1 MTPPGD
7 SMTPLGDSM
16 AENPQLLAGRYEF
29 VRFVARGGMSSVYLA
44 RDVRL
49 DRPVAVKV
57 LFAGLA
63 DNPSFVERF
72 RREALA
78 AARLN
83 HPRIVRV
90 YDSGQDS
97 GTYFIVMEYIEGQTL
112 SKVLKQEGALTV
124 PTALRIGEDV
134 AEALA
139 DAHKQNVIHR
149 DVKPGNIMFTPSS
162 GLKVTDFGIAR
173 AVTGSISDLT
183 QTGTVMGT
191 ATYFSPEQAKG
202 DPADYRT
209 DIYSLGVVLFEMLAG
224 KPPFYGDSP
233 IAVAYQHVNEPP
245 PTLHDVTDGAIPP
258 ELSNVVARLL
268 AKRPEDRYQDA
279 ELLRQDLA
287 SIRTGRPSRAA
298 ALPAGAAAAGA
309 ATGLATEY
317 SGKSSKKPPRR
328 RESRQRAATAA
339 SRSSAPPVPAA
350 SHSAAPPA
358 PPGASLPAPPG
369 ASHPGA
375 PAPPAEPPR
384 YPPYTPPY
392 PPSRPSEPPP
402 PRRRITETEIIA
414 ARQRRRTALF
424 WASFALILALLAGI
438 ITFIS
443 LSTDDNS
450 NDTAEAPRIDLP
462 SMVRNEEPVAVNR
475 LDELGFTWRLEYEEN
490 AQVPS
495 GQVIRQNPRA
505 GARLPEDSEVTLT
518 ISLGAEAL
526 SVPDVVEWDVEDARR
541 LLESD
546 EYGFD
551 VILQQID
558 SSSPVGQVI
567 SQSPEPG
574 EQRQSGTEIIL
585 NVSSGQQAVPVP
597 DVVGQPRAVA
607 QASIIQAGLR
617 YEERRVPHETVPADQ
632 VIQTDPVAGTEIRTD
647 ADTAV
652 VVFISTGSDPTRT
665 VPYIIDLTEAEARD
679 ELEESGFI
687 VAVIYQQVLL
697 PENVGRVIA
706 QDPAPATSLSLDLFP
721 TVTITVGSDQEDL
734 DPTVSLRP
742 ALDS

>member
-1 MTPPGD
+1 
-7 SMTPLGDSM
+7 M
-16 AENPQLLAGRYEF
+16 AEDPQLLAGRYEF

-112 SKVLKQEGALTV
+112 SKVLKQEGALTM

-287 SIRTGRPSRAA
+287 SIRTGRPSRAG
-298 ALPAGAAAAGA
+298 ALPAGTAAAGA

-328 RESRQRAATAA
+328 RESRQRAAPPAP
-339 SRSSAPPVPAA
+339 RSSAPPVPAA
-350 SHSAAPPA
+350 SHPAAPPA
-358 PPGASLPAPPG
+358 PGASP
-369 ASHPGA
+369 

-384 YPPYTPPY
+384 YPPPPY
-392 PPSRPSEPPP
+392 PPSRPPP
-402 PRRRITETEIIA
+402 PRRRITDTEIIA
-414 ARQRRRTALF
+414 ARHRRRTALF

-450 NDTAEAPRIDLP
+450 DDSAEAPRIDLP

-475 LDELGFTWRLEYEEN
+475 LDELGFKWKLEYEEN
-490 AQVPS
+490 AQVPR

-505 GARLPEDSEVTLT
+505 GARLPEDTEITLT

-526 SVPDVVEWDVEDARR
+526 SVPNVVAWDVDDARR
-541 LLESD
+541 LLESGD
-546 EYGFD
+546 YRFD
-551 VILQQID
+551 VLVQQVD
-558 SSSPVGQVI
+558 SNLPVGQVV
-567 SQSPEPG
+567 SQSLEPG
-574 EQRQSGTEIIL
+574 EQRQPGTQIIL
-585 NVSSGQQAVPVP
+585 NISNGQQTLLVPN
-597 DVVGQPRAVA
+597 VVGQPRAVA
-607 QASIIQAGLR
+607 QASITQAGLR
-617 YEERRVPHETVPADQ
+617 YEERRVPSETVPVDQ
-632 VIQTDPVAGTEIRTD
+632 VIQTDPVAGTELRTD
-647 ADTAV
+647 ADTVV
-652 VVFISTGSDPTRT
+652 VVFISIGSDPTRT

-721 TVTITVGSDQEDL
+721 TVTITVGSDQENL
-734 DPTVSLRP
+734 EPTVSLRP

>member
-1 MTPPGD
+1 
-7 SMTPLGDSM
+7 M

-44 RDVRL
+44 RDIRL

-112 SKVLKQEGALTV
+112 SKVLKQEGALTM

-209 DIYSLGVVLFEMLAG
+209 DIYSLGVVLFEMLSG

-233 IAVAYQHVNEPP
+233 IAVAYQHVNELP
-245 PTLHDVTDGAIPP
+245 PTLHDATDGALPP

-279 ELLRQDLA
+279 ETLRQDLA
-287 SIRTGRPSRAA
+287 SIRTGQPIRTG
-298 ALPAGAAAAGA
+298 AGAAGA
-309 ATGLATEY
+309 ATGLAAEY
-317 SGKSSKKPPRR
+317 SGQEAGGRRELRPRR
-328 RESRQRAATAA
+328 ERAIQKLSRGTEGHGGRGADGNRAD
-339 SRSSAPPVPAA
+339 SGRRRDDGRKAPGRRDERQIA
-350 SHSAAPPA
+350 AAPPGG
-358 PPGASLPAPPG
+358 PPS
-369 ASHPGA
+369 
-375 PAPPAEPPR
+375 R
-384 YPPYTPPY
+384 M
-392 PPSRPSEPPP
+392 PSRPSHSQP

-414 ARQRRRTALF
+414 ARHRRRTALF

-443 LSTDDNS
+443 VSTGDDS
-450 NDTAEAPRIDLP
+450 DVTSEVPRIELL
-462 SMVRNEEPVAVNR
+462 SMVRNDEPVAVNR
-475 LDELGFTWRLEYEEN
+475 LDELGFTWELEYEEN
-490 AQVPS
+490 EQVPR

-505 GARLPEDSEVTLT
+505 GAKLPEGTLVTLT
-518 ISLGAEAL
+518 VSLGAEAL
-526 SVPDVVEWDVEDARR
+526 AVPDVVEWDVDDARR
-541 LLESD
+541 LLESG
-546 EYGFD
+546 EYRFD
-551 VILQQID
+551 VLVQQVD
-558 SSSPVGQVI
+558 SSLPVGQVI
-567 SQSPEPG
+567 SQSLEPG
-574 EQRQSGTEIIL
+574 EQRQPGTQIIL
-585 NVSSGQQAVPVP
+585 NISSGLQTLLVP

-607 QASIIQAGLR
+607 QASIVQAGLR
-617 YEERRVPHETVPADQ
+617 FEERRVPNETVPADQ
-632 VIQTDPVAGTEIRTD
+632 VIETNPVAGTELREGEN
-647 ADTAV
+647 AVV
-652 VVFISTGSDPTRT
+652 VVFISIGSDPTRT
-665 VPYIIDLTEAEARD
+665 VPYVIDLTEAEARD
-679 ELEESGFI
+679 ELVERGFT

-697 PENVGRVIA
+697 SENVGRVIA

-721 TVTITVGSDQEDL
+721 TVTITVGSDQENL
-734 DPTVSLRP
+734 EPTISLRP

>member
-1 MTPPGD
+1 
-7 SMTPLGDSM
+7 M
-16 AENPQLLAGRYEF
+16 AEDPQLLAGRYEF

-112 SKVLKQEGALTV
+112 SKVLKQEGALTM

-233 IAVAYQHVNEPP
+233 IAVAYQHVNELP

-287 SIRTGRPSRAA
+287 SIRTGRPSRAG
-298 ALPAGAAAAGA
+298 ALPAGTAAAGA

-317 SGKSSKKPPRR
+317 SGKTSKKPPRR
-328 RESRQRAATAA
+328 RESRQRAAQDAPPA
-339 SRSSAPPVPAA
+339 PRSSAPPVPAA
-350 SHSAAPPA
+350 SHPAAPPA
-358 PPGASLPAPPG
+358 PGASP
-369 ASHPGA
+369 
-375 PAPPAEPPR
+375 PAPPAAPPR
-384 YPPYTPPY
+384 YPPPPH
-392 PPSRPSEPPP
+392 PPSRPPP
-402 PRRRITETEIIA
+402 PRRRITDTEIIA
-414 ARQRRRTALF
+414 ARHRRRTALF

-450 NDTAEAPRIDLP
+450 DDSAEAPRIDLP

-475 LDELGFTWRLEYEEN
+475 LDELGFKWKLEYEEN
-490 AQVPS
+490 AQVPR

-505 GARLPEDSEVTLT
+505 GARLPEDTEITLT

-526 SVPDVVEWDVEDARR
+526 SVPNVVAWDVDDARR
-541 LLESD
+541 LLESGD
-546 EYGFD
+546 YRFD
-551 VILQQID
+551 VLVQQVD
-558 SSSPVGQVI
+558 SNLPVGQVV
-567 SQSPEPG
+567 SQSLEPG
-574 EQRQSGTEIIL
+574 EQRQPGTQIIL
-585 NVSSGQQAVPVP
+585 NISNGQQTLLVP

-607 QASIIQAGLR
+607 QASITQAGLR
-617 YEERRVPHETVPADQ
+617 YEERRVPSETVPVDQ
-632 VIQTDPVAGTEIRTD
+632 VIQTDPVAGTELRTD
-647 ADTAV
+647 ADTVV
-652 VVFISTGSDPTRT
+652 VVFISIGSDPTRT

-721 TVTITVGSDQEDL
+721 TVTITVGSDQENL
-734 DPTVSLRP
+734 EPTVSLRP
-742 ALDS
+742 ALES

>member
-1 MTPPGD
+1 
-7 SMTPLGDSM
+7 M
-16 AENPQLLAGRYEF
+16 AEDPQLLAGRYEF

-112 SKVLKQEGALTV
+112 SKVLKQEGALTM

-287 SIRTGRPSRAA
+287 SIRTGRPSRAG
-298 ALPAGAAAAGA
+298 ALPAGTAAAGA

-317 SGKSSKKPPRR
+317 SGKSSKKPPKR

-339 SRSSAPPVPAA
+339 PRSSAPPVPAA
-350 SHSAAPPA
+350 SHPAAPPS
-358 PPGASLPAPPG
+358 PPD
-369 ASHPGA
+369 
-375 PAPPAEPPR
+375 EPPR
-384 YPPYTPPY
+384 YPPPPY
-392 PPSRPSEPPP
+392 PPSRPPP
-402 PRRRITETEIIA
+402 PRRRITDTEIIA
-414 ARQRRRTALF
+414 ARHRRRTALF

-450 NDTAEAPRIDLP
+450 DDSAEAPRIDLP

-475 LDELGFTWRLEYEEN
+475 LDDLGFEVELEYEEN
-490 AQVPS
+490 AQVPR

-505 GARLPEDSEVTLT
+505 GARLPEGTEITLT

-526 SVPDVVEWDVEDARR
+526 SVPNVVAWDVDDARR
-541 LLESD
+541 LLEGE
-546 EYGFD
+546 EYRFIVDD
-551 VILQQID
+551 VLLVD
-558 SSSPVGQVI
+558 SSLPVGQVI

-574 EQRQSGTEIIL
+574 EQRQPGTEIIL
-585 NVSSGQQAVPVP
+585 SISNGQQAVPVP
-597 DVVGQPRAVA
+597 DVVGQSRAVA
-607 QASIIQAGLR
+607 QATISQAGLR
-617 YEERRVPHETVPADQ
+617 YEERRVPHETVPADR
-632 VIQTDPVAGTEIRTD
+632 VIQTDPVAGTELRTD
-647 ADTAV
+647 ADTVV
-652 VVFISTGSDPTRT
+652 VVFISIGSDPTRT

-706 QDPAPATSLSLDLFP
+706 QDPPPATSLSLDLFP

-742 ALDS
+742 ALES

>member
-1 MTPPGD
+1 
-7 SMTPLGDSM
+7 MTPLGDSM
-16 AENPQLLAGRYEF
+16 AEDPQLLAGRYEF

-112 SKVLKQEGALTV
+112 SKVLKQEGALTM

-233 IAVAYQHVNEPP
+233 IAVAYQHVNELP

-287 SIRTGRPSRAA
+287 SIRTGRPSRAG
-298 ALPAGAAAAGA
+298 ALPAGTAAAGA

-328 RESRQRAATAA
+328 RESRQRAAQDAPPA
-339 SRSSAPPVPAA
+339 PRSSAPPVPAA
-350 SHSAAPPA
+350 SHPAAPPA
-358 PPGASLPAPPG
+358 PGASP
-369 ASHPGA
+369 

-384 YPPYTPPY
+384 YPPPPY
-392 PPSRPSEPPP
+392 PPSRPPP
-402 PRRRITETEIIA
+402 PRRRITDTEIIA
-414 ARQRRRTALF
+414 ARHRRRTALF

-450 NDTAEAPRIDLP
+450 DDSAEAPRIDLP

-475 LDELGFTWRLEYEEN
+475 LDELGFKWKLEYEEN
-490 AQVPS
+490 AQVPR

-505 GARLPEDSEVTLT
+505 GARLPEDTEITLT

-526 SVPDVVEWDVEDARR
+526 SVPNVVAWDVDDARR
-541 LLESD
+541 LLESGD
-546 EYGFD
+546 YRFD
-551 VILQQID
+551 VLVQQVD
-558 SSSPVGQVI
+558 SNLPVGQVV
-567 SQSPEPG
+567 SQSLEPG
-574 EQRQSGTEIIL
+574 EQRQPGTQIIL
-585 NVSSGQQAVPVP
+585 NISNGQQTLLVP

-607 QASIIQAGLR
+607 QASITQAGLR
-617 YEERRVPHETVPADQ
+617 YEERRVPSETVPVDR
-632 VIQTDPVAGTEIRTD
+632 VIQTDPAAGTEIRTD
-647 ADTAV
+647 ADTVV
-652 VVFISTGSDPTRT
+652 VVFISIGSDPTRT

-706 QDPAPATSLSLDLFP
+706 QEPAPATSLSLDLFP
-721 TVTITVGSDQEDL
+721 TVTITVGSDQENL
-734 DPTVSLRP
+734 EPTVSLRP

>member
-1 MTPPGD
+1 
-7 SMTPLGDSM
+7 M

-44 RDVRL
+44 RDIRL

-112 SKVLKQEGALTV
+112 SKVLKQEGALTM

-209 DIYSLGVVLFEMLAG
+209 DIYSLGVVLFEMLSG

-233 IAVAYQHVNEPP
+233 IAVAYQHVNELP
-245 PTLHDVTDGAIPP
+245 PTLHDATDGALPP

-279 ELLRQDLA
+279 ETLRQDLA
-287 SIRTGRPSRAA
+287 SIRTGQPIRTG
-298 ALPAGAAAAGA
+298 AGAAGA
-309 ATGLATEY
+309 ATGLAAEY
-317 SGKSSKKPPRR
+317 SGQEAGGRRELRPRR
-328 RESRQRAATAA
+328 ERAMQKLSRGTEGHGGRGADGNRAD
-339 SRSSAPPVPAA
+339 SGRRRDDGRKAPGRRDERQIA
-350 SHSAAPPA
+350 AAPPGG
-358 PPGASLPAPPG
+358 PPS
-369 ASHPGA
+369 
-375 PAPPAEPPR
+375 R
-384 YPPYTPPY
+384 M
-392 PPSRPSEPPP
+392 PSRPSHSQP

-414 ARQRRRTALF
+414 ARHRRRTALF

-443 LSTDDNS
+443 VSTGDDS
-450 NDTAEAPRIDLP
+450 DVTSEVPRIELL
-462 SMVRNEEPVAVNR
+462 SMVRNDEPVAVNR
-475 LDELGFTWRLEYEEN
+475 LDELGFTWELEYEEN
-490 AQVPS
+490 EQVPR

-505 GARLPEDSEVTLT
+505 GAKLPEGTLVTLT
-518 ISLGAEAL
+518 VSLGAEAL
-526 SVPDVVEWDVEDARR
+526 AVPDVVEWDVDDARR
-541 LLESD
+541 LLESG
-546 EYGFD
+546 EYRFD
-551 VILQQID
+551 VLVQQVD
-558 SSSPVGQVI
+558 SSLPVGQVI
-567 SQSPEPG
+567 SQSLEPG
-574 EQRQSGTEIIL
+574 EQRQPGTQIIL
-585 NVSSGQQAVPVP
+585 NISSGLQTLLVP

-607 QASIIQAGLR
+607 QASIVQAGLR
-617 YEERRVPHETVPADQ
+617 FEERRVPNETVPADQ
-632 VIQTDPVAGTEIRTD
+632 VIETNPVAGTELREGEN
-647 ADTAV
+647 AVV
-652 VVFISTGSDPTRT
+652 VVFISIGSDPTRT
-665 VPYIIDLTEAEARD
+665 VPYVIDLTEAEARD
-679 ELEESGFI
+679 ELVERGFT

-697 PENVGRVIA
+697 SENVGRVIA

-721 TVTITVGSDQEDL
+721 TVTITVGSDQENL
-734 DPTVSLRP
+734 EPTISLRP

>member
-1 MTPPGD
+1 
-7 SMTPLGDSM
+7 M

-44 RDVRL
+44 RDIRL

-112 SKVLKQEGALTV
+112 SKVLKQEGALAI

-209 DIYSLGVVLFEMLAG
+209 DIYSLGVVLFEMLSG

-233 IAVAYQHVNEPP
+233 ITVAYQHVHEPP
-245 PTLHDVTDGAIPP
+245 PTLLDATDGAVPP
-258 ELSNVVARLL
+258 QLSNAVTRLL

-279 ELLRQDLA
+279 EILRQDLA
-287 SIRTGRPSRAA
+287 NIRTGQPIRSRAT
-298 ALPAGAAAAGA
+298 AGASGATGTA
-309 ATGLATEY
+309 ATD
-317 SGKSSKKPPRR
+317 SSQEAEGRKEPGPRR
-328 RESRQRAATAA
+328 DRAMHKLPRGNEEHGERGRDENKADTERRRDIARKGERQIA
-339 SRSSAPPVPAA
+339 
-350 SHSAAPPA
+350 AAPP
-358 PPGASLPAPPG
+358 GG
-369 ASHPGA
+369 G
-375 PAPPAEPPR
+375 
-384 YPPYTPPY
+384 
-392 PPSRPSEPPP
+392 PPSRMPRSPSRPAEP

-414 ARQRRRTALF
+414 ARHRRRTALF
-424 WASFALILALLAGI
+424 WVSFALILALLAGI
-438 ITFIS
+438 ITFIAI
-443 LSTDDNS
+443 STDDNS
-450 NDTAEAPRIDLP
+450 DVAPEVPRIELP
-462 SMVRNEEPVAVNR
+462 SMVREDERTAVNS
-475 LDELGFTWRLEYEEN
+475 LDELGFTSAIEYEKN
-490 AQVPS
+490 AQVPL
-495 GQVIRQNPRA
+495 GEVIRQNPRA
-505 GARLPEDSEVTLT
+505 GAKLPEGTLVTLT
-518 ISLGAEAL
+518 ISSGADAL
-526 SVPDVVEWDVEDARR
+526 DVPDVVEWDVDDARR
-541 LLESD
+541 VLEGGD
-546 EYGFD
+546 YRFD
-551 VILQQID
+551 VLVQQVD
-558 SSSPVGQVI
+558 SSLPVGQVI

-574 EQRQSGTEIIL
+574 EQRQPGTQIIL
-585 NVSSGQQAVPVP
+585 NISNGQQIVLVP

-607 QASIIQAGLR
+607 QASIEQAGLR

-632 VIQTDPVAGTEIRTD
+632 VIETNPASGTELRAGESTV
-647 ADTAV
+647 V
-652 VVFISTGSDPTRT
+652 VVFISVGSDPSRT
-665 VPYIIDLTEAEARD
+665 VPYVIDLTEAEARD
-679 ELEESGFI
+679 ELAERGFT

-697 PENVGRVIA
+697 PENVDRVIA

-721 TVTITVGSDQEDL
+721 TVTITVGSDQENL
-734 DPTVSLRP
+734 EPTVSLRP
-742 ALDS
+742 ALES

>member
-1 MTPPGD
+1 
-7 SMTPLGDSM
+7 MTPLGDSM
-16 AENPQLLAGRYEF
+16 AEDPQLLAGRYEF

-112 SKVLKQEGALTV
+112 SKVLKQEGALTM

-287 SIRTGRPSRAA
+287 SIRTGRPSRAG
-298 ALPAGAAAAGA
+298 ALPAGTAAAGA

-317 SGKSSKKPPRR
+317 SGKTSKKPPRR
-328 RESRQRAATAA
+328 RESRQRAAQDAPPA
-339 SRSSAPPVPAA
+339 PPAPRSSAPPVPAA
-350 SHSAAPPA
+350 SHPAAPPA
-358 PPGASLPAPPG
+358 PGASP
-369 ASHPGA
+369 

-384 YPPYTPPY
+384 YPPPPH
-392 PPSRPSEPPP
+392 PPSRPPP
-402 PRRRITETEIIA
+402 PRRRITDTEIIA
-414 ARQRRRTALF
+414 ARHRRRTALF

-450 NDTAEAPRIDLP
+450 DDSAEAPRIDLP

-475 LDELGFTWRLEYEEN
+475 LDELGFTWKLEYEEN
-490 AQVPS
+490 AQVPR

-505 GARLPEDSEVTLT
+505 GARLPEDTEITLT

-526 SVPDVVEWDVEDARR
+526 SVPNVVAWDVDDARR
-541 LLESD
+541 LLESGD
-546 EYGFD
+546 YRFD
-551 VILQQID
+551 VLVQQVD
-558 SSSPVGQVI
+558 SNLPVGQVV
-567 SQSPEPG
+567 SQSLEPG
-574 EQRQSGTEIIL
+574 EQRQPGTQIIL
-585 NVSSGQQAVPVP
+585 NISNGQQTLLVP

-607 QASIIQAGLR
+607 QASITQAGLR
-617 YEERRVPHETVPADQ
+617 YEERRVPSETVPVDQ
-632 VIQTDPVAGTEIRTD
+632 VIQTDPVAGTELRTD
-647 ADTAV
+647 ADTVV
-652 VVFISTGSDPTRT
+652 VVFISIGSDPTRT

-721 TVTITVGSDQEDL
+721 TVTITVGSDQENL
-734 DPTVSLRP
+734 EPTVSLRP

>member
-1 MTPPGD
+1 
-7 SMTPLGDSM
+7 M

-112 SKVLKQEGALTV
+112 SKVLKQEGALTM

-209 DIYSLGVVLFEMLAG
+209 DIYSLGVVLFEMLSG

-245 PTLHDVTDGAIPP
+245 PTLHDVTDGAIPL

-279 ELLRQDLA
+279 ELLRQDLT
-287 SIRTGRPSRAA
+287 SIRTGRPSRAG
-298 ALPAGAAAAGA
+298 ALPAGVAAGAAAEAAAAGA

-317 SGKSSKKPPRR
+317 SGKSSKKLPKR

-339 SRSSAPPVPAA
+339 SRPSAPPAPAAPSAHPVPAA
-350 SHSAAPPA
+350 SH
-358 PPGASLPAPPG
+358 
-369 ASHPGA
+369 PGA
-375 PAPPAEPPR
+375 PGAPPSPAEPPR
-384 YPPYTPPY
+384 YPPPYPPQQY

-450 NDTAEAPRIDLP
+450 NDTTEAPRIDLP

-505 GARLPEDSEVTLT
+505 GARLPEDTEITLT

-574 EQRQSGTEIIL
+574 EQRQSGTEVIL

-607 QASIIQAGLR
+607 QATIAQAGLR
-617 YEERRVPHETVPADQ
+617 YEERRVPSETVPADR

-652 VVFISTGSDPTRT
+652 VVFISIGSDPTRT
-665 VPYIIDLTEAEARD
+665 VPYVIDLTEAEARD

-687 VAVIYQQVLL
+687 VAVIFQQVLL

-706 QDPAPATSLSLDLFP
+706 QEPAPATSLSLDLFP

-734 DPTVSLRP
+734 EPTVSLRP

>member
-1 MTPPGD
+1 
-7 SMTPLGDSM
+7 M
-16 AENPQLLAGRYEF
+16 AEDPQLLAGRYEF

-112 SKVLKQEGALTV
+112 SKVLKQEGALTM

-233 IAVAYQHVNEPP
+233 IAVAYQHVNELP

-287 SIRTGRPSRAA
+287 SIRTGRPSRAG

-317 SGKSSKKPPRR
+317 SGKSSKKPQRR
-328 RESRQRAATAA
+328 RESRQRAAQDAPPVPPA
-339 SRSSAPPVPAA
+339 PRSSVPAA
-350 SHSAAPPA
+350 SHPAAPPA
-358 PPGASLPAPPG
+358 PGASP
-369 ASHPGA
+369 

-384 YPPYTPPY
+384 YPPPPH
-392 PPSRPSEPPP
+392 PPSRPPP
-402 PRRRITETEIIA
+402 PRRRITDTEIIA
-414 ARQRRRTALF
+414 ARHRRRTALF

-450 NDTAEAPRIDLP
+450 DDSAEAPRIDLP

-475 LDELGFTWRLEYEEN
+475 LDELGFKWKLEYEEN
-490 AQVPS
+490 AQVPR

-505 GARLPEDSEVTLT
+505 GARLPEDTEITLT

-526 SVPDVVEWDVEDARR
+526 SVPNVVAWDVDDARR
-541 LLESD
+541 LLESGD
-546 EYGFD
+546 YRFD
-551 VILQQID
+551 VLVQQVD
-558 SSSPVGQVI
+558 SNLPVGQVV
-567 SQSPEPG
+567 SQSLEPG
-574 EQRQSGTEIIL
+574 EQRQPGTQIIL
-585 NVSSGQQAVPVP
+585 NISNGQQTLLVP

-607 QASIIQAGLR
+607 QASITQAGLR
-617 YEERRVPHETVPADQ
+617 YEERRVPSETVPVDQ

-647 ADTAV
+647 ADTVV
-652 VVFISTGSDPTRT
+652 VVFISIGSDPTRT

-721 TVTITVGSDQEDL
+721 TVTITVGSDQENL
-734 DPTVSLRP
+734 EPTVSLRP
-742 ALDS
+742 ALES

>member
-1 MTPPGD
+1 
-7 SMTPLGDSM
+7 M

-44 RDVRL
+44 RDIRL

-112 SKVLKQEGALTV
+112 SKVLKQEGALTM

-209 DIYSLGVVLFEMLAG
+209 DIYSLGVVLFEMLSG

-233 IAVAYQHVNEPP
+233 IAVAYQHVNELP
-245 PTLHDVTDGAIPP
+245 PTLHDATDGALPP
-258 ELSNVVARLL
+258 ELSDVVARLL

-279 ELLRQDLA
+279 ETLRQDLA
-287 SIRTGRPSRAA
+287 SIRTGQPIRTG
-298 ALPAGAAAAGA
+298 AGAAGA
-309 ATGLATEY
+309 ATGLAAEY
-317 SGKSSKKPPRR
+317 SGQEAGGQRELRPRR
-328 RESRQRAATAA
+328 ERAMQKLSRGTEGHGGRGADGSRADSGRRRDDGRRSP
-339 SRSSAPPVPAA
+339 SRRDERQIA
-350 SHSAAPPA
+350 AAPPGS
-358 PPGASLPAPPG
+358 P
-369 ASHPGA
+369 
-375 PAPPAEPPR
+375 PPR
-384 YPPYTPPY
+384 M
-392 PPSRPSEPPP
+392 PSRPSHSSQP

-414 ARQRRRTALF
+414 ARHRRRTALF

-443 LSTDDNS
+443 VSTGDDS
-450 NDTAEAPRIDLP
+450 DVTSEVPRIELL
-462 SMVRNEEPVAVNR
+462 SMVRNDEAVAVNR
-475 LDELGFTWRLEYEEN
+475 LDESGFTWELEYEEN
-490 AQVPS
+490 EQVPR

-505 GARLPEDSEVTLT
+505 GAKLPEGTLVTLT
-518 ISLGAEAL
+518 VSLGAEAL
-526 SVPDVVEWDVEDARR
+526 AVPDVVEWDVDDARR
-541 LLESD
+541 LLESG
-546 EYGFD
+546 EYRFD
-551 VILQQID
+551 VLVQQVD
-558 SSSPVGQVI
+558 SSLPVGQVI
-567 SQSPEPG
+567 SQSLEPG
-574 EQRQSGTEIIL
+574 EQRQPGTQIIL
-585 NVSSGQQAVPVP
+585 NISSGLQTLLVP

-607 QASIIQAGLR
+607 QASIVQAGLR
-617 YEERRVPHETVPADQ
+617 FEERRVPNENVPADR
-632 VIQTDPVAGTEIRTD
+632 VIETNPVAGTELREGENTV
-647 ADTAV
+647 V
-652 VVFISTGSDPTRT
+652 VVFISIGSDPTRT
-665 VPYIIDLTEAEARD
+665 VPYVIDLTEVEARD
-679 ELEESGFI
+679 ELVERGFT

-721 TVTITVGSDQEDL
+721 TVTITVGSDQENL
-734 DPTVSLRP
+734 EPTVSLRP

>member
-1 MTPPGD
+1 
-7 SMTPLGDSM
+7 M
-16 AENPQLLAGRYEF
+16 AEDPQLLAGRYEF

-112 SKVLKQEGALTV
+112 SKVLKQEGALTM

-233 IAVAYQHVNEPP
+233 IAVAYQHVNELP
-245 PTLHDVTDGAIPP
+245 PTLHDATDGAIPL

-287 SIRTGRPSRAA
+287 SIRTGRPSRAG
-298 ALPAGAAAAGA
+298 ALPAGTAAAGA

-317 SGKSSKKPPRR
+317 SGKSSKKPQKR
-328 RESRQRAATAA
+328 RESRQRAAQDAPPA
-339 SRSSAPPVPAA
+339 PRSSAPPVPAA
-350 SHSAAPPA
+350 PPA
-358 PPGASLPAPPG
+358 PGASP
-369 ASHPGA
+369 

-384 YPPYTPPY
+384 YPPPPH
-392 PPSRPSEPPP
+392 PPSRPPP
-402 PRRRITETEIIA
+402 PRRRITDTEIIA
-414 ARQRRRTALF
+414 ARHRRRTALF

-450 NDTAEAPRIDLP
+450 DDSAEAPRIDLP

-475 LDELGFTWRLEYEEN
+475 LDELGFKWKLEYEEN
-490 AQVPS
+490 AQVPR

-505 GARLPEDSEVTLT
+505 GARLPEDTEITLT

-526 SVPDVVEWDVEDARR
+526 SVPNVVAWDVDDARR
-541 LLESD
+541 LLESGD
-546 EYGFD
+546 YRFD
-551 VILQQID
+551 VLVQQVD
-558 SSSPVGQVI
+558 SNLPVGQVV
-567 SQSPEPG
+567 SQSLEPG
-574 EQRQSGTEIIL
+574 EQRQPGTQIIL
-585 NVSSGQQAVPVP
+585 NISNGQQTLLVP

-607 QASIIQAGLR
+607 QASITQAGLR
-617 YEERRVPHETVPADQ
+617 YEERRVPSETVPVDQ

-647 ADTAV
+647 ADTVV
-652 VVFISTGSDPTRT
+652 VVFISIGSDPTRT

-721 TVTITVGSDQEDL
+721 TVTITVGSDQENL
-734 DPTVSLRP
+734 EPTVSLRP
-742 ALDS
+742 ALES

>member
-1 MTPPGD
+1 
-7 SMTPLGDSM
+7 M
-16 AENPQLLAGRYEF
+16 AEDPQLLAGRYEF

-112 SKVLKQEGALTV
+112 SKVLKQEGALTM

-287 SIRTGRPSRAA
+287 SIRTGRPSRAGA
-298 ALPAGAAAAGA
+298 QPAGAAAAGA

-317 SGKSSKKPPRR
+317 SGKTSKKPQKR

-339 SRSSAPPVPAA
+339 PRSSAPPVPAA
-350 SHSAAPPA
+350 SHPA
-358 PPGASLPAPPG
+358 S
-369 ASHPGA
+369 
-375 PAPPAEPPR
+375 PPAEPPL
-384 YPPYTPPY
+384 YPPPPY
-392 PPSRPSEPPP
+392 PPSRPPP
-402 PRRRITETEIIA
+402 PRRRITDTEIIA
-414 ARQRRRTALF
+414 ARHRRRTALF

-450 NDTAEAPRIDLP
+450 DDSAEAPRIDLP

-475 LDELGFTWRLEYEEN
+475 LDELGFEVELEYEEN
-490 AQVPS
+490 AQVPR

-505 GARLPEDSEVTLT
+505 GARLPEGTEITLT

-526 SVPDVVEWDVEDARR
+526 SVPNVVAWDVDDARR
-541 LLESD
+541 LLESGD
-546 EYGFD
+546 YRFD
-551 VILQQID
+551 VLVQQVD
-558 SSSPVGQVI
+558 SSLPVGQVI

-574 EQRQSGTEIIL
+574 EQRQPGTEIIL
-585 NVSSGQQAVPVP
+585 SISNGQQAVPVP

-607 QASIIQAGLR
+607 QATISQAGLR
-617 YEERRVPHETVPADQ
+617 YEERRVPHETVPADR

-647 ADTAV
+647 ADTVV
-652 VVFISTGSDPTRT
+652 VVFISIGSDPTRT
-665 VPYIIDLTEAEARD
+665 VPYVIDLTEAEARD

-687 VAVIYQQVLL
+687 VTVIYQQVLL

-721 TVTITVGSDQEDL
+721 TVAITVGSDQENL
-734 DPTVSLRP
+734 EPTVSLRP
-742 ALDS
+742 ALES

>member
-1 MTPPGD
+1 
-7 SMTPLGDSM
+7 M
-16 AENPQLLAGRYEF
+16 AEDPQLLAGRYEF

-112 SKVLKQEGALTV
+112 SKVLKQEGALTM

-233 IAVAYQHVNEPP
+233 IAVAYQHVNELP

-287 SIRTGRPSRAA
+287 SIRTGRPSRAG

-317 SGKSSKKPPRR
+317 SGKSSKKPQKR

-339 SRSSAPPVPAA
+339 PRSSVPPVPAA
-350 SHSAAPPA
+350 SHPAAPPA
-358 PPGASLPAPPG
+358 PGASP
-369 ASHPGA
+369 

-384 YPPYTPPY
+384 YPPPPH
-392 PPSRPSEPPP
+392 PPSRPPP
-402 PRRRITETEIIA
+402 PRRRITDTEIIA
-414 ARQRRRTALF
+414 ARHRRRTALF

-450 NDTAEAPRIDLP
+450 DDSAEAPRIDLP

-475 LDELGFTWRLEYEEN
+475 LDELGFTWKLEYEEN
-490 AQVPS
+490 AQVPR

-505 GARLPEDSEVTLT
+505 GARLPEDTEITLT

-526 SVPDVVEWDVEDARR
+526 SVPNVVAWDVDDARR
-541 LLESD
+541 LLESGD
-546 EYGFD
+546 YRFD
-551 VILQQID
+551 VLVQQVD
-558 SSSPVGQVI
+558 SNLPVGQVV
-567 SQSPEPG
+567 SQSLEPG
-574 EQRQSGTEIIL
+574 EQRQPGTQIIL
-585 NVSSGQQAVPVP
+585 NISNGQQTLLVP

-607 QASIIQAGLR
+607 QASITQAGLR
-617 YEERRVPHETVPADQ
+617 YEERRVPSETVPVDQ
-632 VIQTDPVAGTEIRTD
+632 VIQTDPVAGTELRTD
-647 ADTAV
+647 ADTVV
-652 VVFISTGSDPTRT
+652 VVFISIGSDPTRT

-721 TVTITVGSDQEDL
+721 TVTITVGSDQENL
-734 DPTVSLRP
+734 EPTVSLRP

>member
-1 MTPPGD
+1 
-7 SMTPLGDSM
+7 M

-44 RDVRL
+44 RDIRL

-112 SKVLKQEGALTV
+112 SKVLKQEGALTM

-209 DIYSLGVVLFEMLAG
+209 DIYSLGVVLFEMLSG

-233 IAVAYQHVNEPP
+233 IAVAYQHVNELP
-245 PTLHDVTDGAIPP
+245 PTLHDATDGALPP
-258 ELSNVVARLL
+258 ELSNVVAKLL

-279 ELLRQDLA
+279 ETLRQDLA
-287 SIRTGRPSRAA
+287 SIRTGQPIRTG
-298 ALPAGAAAAGA
+298 AGAAGA
-309 ATGLATEY
+309 ATGLAAEY
-317 SGKSSKKPPRR
+317 SGQEAGGRRELRPRR
-328 RESRQRAATAA
+328 ERAMQKLSRGTEGHGGRGADGNRAD
-339 SRSSAPPVPAA
+339 SGRRRDDGRRAPGRRDERQIA
-350 SHSAAPPA
+350 AAPPGG
-358 PPGASLPAPPG
+358 PPS
-369 ASHPGA
+369 
-375 PAPPAEPPR
+375 R
-384 YPPYTPPY
+384 M
-392 PPSRPSEPPP
+392 PSRPSHSQP

-414 ARQRRRTALF
+414 ARHRRRTALF

-443 LSTDDNS
+443 VSTGDDS
-450 NDTAEAPRIDLP
+450 DVTSEVPRIELL
-462 SMVRNEEPVAVNR
+462 SMVRNDEPVAVNR
-475 LDELGFTWRLEYEEN
+475 LDELGFTWELEYEEN
-490 AQVPS
+490 EQVPR

-505 GARLPEDSEVTLT
+505 GAKLPEGTLVTLT
-518 ISLGAEAL
+518 VSLGAEAL
-526 SVPDVVEWDVEDARR
+526 AVPDVVEWDVDDARR
-541 LLESD
+541 LLESG
-546 EYGFD
+546 EYRFD
-551 VILQQID
+551 VLVQQVD
-558 SSSPVGQVI
+558 SSLPVGQVI
-567 SQSPEPG
+567 SQSLEPG
-574 EQRQSGTEIIL
+574 EQRQPGTQIIL
-585 NVSSGQQAVPVP
+585 NISSGLQTLLVP

-607 QASIIQAGLR
+607 QASIVQAGLR
-617 YEERRVPHETVPADQ
+617 FEERRVPNETVPADQ
-632 VIQTDPVAGTEIRTD
+632 VIETNPVAGTELREGENTV
-647 ADTAV
+647 V
-652 VVFISTGSDPTRT
+652 VVFISIGSDPTRT
-665 VPYIIDLTEAEARD
+665 VPYVIDLTEPEARD
-679 ELEESGFI
+679 ELVERGFT

-697 PENVGRVIA
+697 SENVGRVIA

-721 TVTITVGSDQEDL
+721 TVTITVGSDQENL
-734 DPTVSLRP
+734 EPTVSLRP

>member
-1 MTPPGD
+1 
-7 SMTPLGDSM
+7 M

-44 RDVRL
+44 RDIRL

-209 DIYSLGVVLFEMLAG
+209 DIYSLGVVLFEMLSG

-233 IAVAYQHVNEPP
+233 ITVAYQHVHEPP
-245 PTLHDVTDGAIPP
+245 PTLLDATDGAVPQQ
-258 ELSNVVARLL
+258 LSNAVARLL

-279 ELLRQDLA
+279 DILRQDLA
-287 SIRTGRPSRAA
+287 SIRTGQPIRV
-298 ALPAGAAAAGA
+298 GAAAGVA
-309 ATGLATEY
+309 
-317 SGKSSKKPPRR
+317 
-328 RESRQRAATAA
+328 RAATRSAA
-339 SRSSAPPVPAA
+339 TDSSQETKGQKEPRPRHGERGTDENRADADRRRDIVRKDETQIA
-350 SHSAAPPA
+350 AAPP
-358 PPGASLPAPPG
+358 GG
-369 ASHPGA
+369 G
-375 PAPPAEPPR
+375 
-384 YPPYTPPY
+384 
-392 PPSRPSEPPP
+392 PPSRTPRSPRPPSEP

-414 ARQRRRTALF
+414 ARHRRRTALF
-424 WASFALILALLAGI
+424 WVSFALILALLAGI
-438 ITFIS
+438 ITFIAI
-443 LSTDDNS
+443 STDDNS
-450 NDTAEAPRIDLP
+450 DDDSEAPRIELL
-462 SMVRNEEPVAVNR
+462 SMVRNNESVAVNR
-475 LDELGFTWRLEYEEN
+475 LEDLGFTWELEYEEN
-490 AQVPS
+490 AQVPP

-505 GARLPEDSEVTLT
+505 GAKLPEGTVITLT
-518 ISLGAEAL
+518 ISSGAEAL
-526 SVPDVVEWDVEDARR
+526 YVPDVLEWDVDDARR
-541 LLESD
+541 LLEGG
-546 EYGFD
+546 EYRFD
-551 VILQQID
+551 VLVQQVD
-558 SSSPVGQVI
+558 SGLPVGQVI

-574 EQRQSGTEIIL
+574 EQRQPGTQIIL
-585 NVSSGQQAVPVP
+585 NISNGQQIVLVP
-597 DVVGQPRAVA
+597 DVAGQPRAAA
-607 QASIIQAGLR
+607 QASIARAGLG
-617 YEERRVPHETVPADQ
+617 YEERRVPHETVPVDH
-632 VIQTDPVAGTEIRTD
+632 VIETNPVAGAELRAGESI
-647 ADTAV
+647 V
-652 VVFISTGSDPTRT
+652 VVFISIGSDPNRT
-665 VPYIIDLTEAEARD
+665 VPYVIDLTEAEARD
-679 ELEESGFI
+679 ELEESGFT

-697 PENVGRVIA
+697 PENVDRVIA
-706 QDPAPATSLSLDLFP
+706 QDPPPATSLSLDLFP
-721 TVTITVGSDQEDL
+721 TVTITVGSDQENME
-734 DPTVSLRP
+734 PTVSLRP
-742 ALDS
+742 ALES

>member
-1 MTPPGD
+1 
-7 SMTPLGDSM
+7 M

-44 RDVRL
+44 RDIRL

-112 SKVLKQEGALTV
+112 SKVLKQEGALTM

-209 DIYSLGVVLFEMLAG
+209 DIYSLGVVLFEMLSG

-233 IAVAYQHVNEPP
+233 IAVAYQHVNELP
-245 PTLHDVTDGAIPP
+245 PTLHAATDGALPP

-279 ELLRQDLA
+279 ETLRQDLA
-287 SIRTGRPSRAA
+287 SIRTGQPIRTG
-298 ALPAGAAAAGA
+298 AGAAGA
-309 ATGLATEY
+309 ATGLAAEY
-317 SGKSSKKPPRR
+317 SGQEAGGRRELRPRR
-328 RESRQRAATAA
+328 ERAMQKLSRGTEGHGGRGADGNRAD
-339 SRSSAPPVPAA
+339 SGRRRDDGRRAPGRRDERQIA
-350 SHSAAPPA
+350 AAPPGG
-358 PPGASLPAPPG
+358 PPS
-369 ASHPGA
+369 
-375 PAPPAEPPR
+375 R
-384 YPPYTPPY
+384 M
-392 PPSRPSEPPP
+392 PSRPSHSQP

-414 ARQRRRTALF
+414 ARHRRRTALF

-443 LSTDDNS
+443 VSTGDDS
-450 NDTAEAPRIDLP
+450 DVTSEVPPIELL
-462 SMVRNEEPVAVNR
+462 SMVRNDEAVAVNR
-475 LDELGFTWRLEYEEN
+475 LDESGFTWELEYEEN
-490 AQVPS
+490 EQVPR

-505 GARLPEDSEVTLT
+505 GAKLPAGTLVTLT
-518 ISLGAEAL
+518 VSLGAEAL
-526 SVPDVVEWDVEDARR
+526 AVPDVVEWDVDDARR
-541 LLESD
+541 LLESG
-546 EYGFD
+546 EYRFD
-551 VILQQID
+551 VLVQQVD
-558 SSSPVGQVI
+558 SSLPVGQVI
-567 SQSPEPG
+567 SQSLEPG
-574 EQRQSGTEIIL
+574 EQRQPGTQIIL
-585 NVSSGQQAVPVP
+585 SISSGLQTLLVP

-607 QASIIQAGLR
+607 QASIVQAGLR
-617 YEERRVPHETVPADQ
+617 FEERRVPNETVPADQ
-632 VIQTDPVAGTEIRTD
+632 VIETNPVAGTELREGENTV
-647 ADTAV
+647 V
-652 VVFISTGSDPTRT
+652 VVFISIGSDPTRT
-665 VPYIIDLTEAEARD
+665 VPYVIDLTEVEARD
-679 ELEESGFI
+679 ELVERGFT

-697 PENVGRVIA
+697 SENVGRVIA

-721 TVTITVGSDQEDL
+721 TVTITVGSDQENL
-734 DPTVSLRP
+734 EPTISLRP

>member
-1 MTPPGD
+1 
-7 SMTPLGDSM
+7 M
-16 AENPQLLAGRYEF
+16 AEDPQLLAGRYEF

-112 SKVLKQEGALTV
+112 SKVLKQEGALTM

-233 IAVAYQHVNEPP
+233 IAVAYQHVNELP

-287 SIRTGRPSRAA
+287 SIRTGRPSRAG

-328 RESRQRAATAA
+328 RESRQRAAQDAPSA
-339 SRSSAPPVPAA
+339 PRSSAPPVPAA
-350 SHSAAPPA
+350 SHPAAPPA
-358 PPGASLPAPPG
+358 PGASP
-369 ASHPGA
+369 

-384 YPPYTPPY
+384 YPPPPH
-392 PPSRPSEPPP
+392 PPSRPPP
-402 PRRRITETEIIA
+402 PRRRITDTEIIA
-414 ARQRRRTALF
+414 ARHRRRTALF

-438 ITFIS
+438 ISFIS

-450 NDTAEAPRIDLP
+450 DDSAEAPRIDLP

-475 LDELGFTWRLEYEEN
+475 LDELGFKWKLEYEEN
-490 AQVPS
+490 AQVPR

-505 GARLPEDSEVTLT
+505 GARLPEDTEITLT

-526 SVPDVVEWDVEDARR
+526 SVPNVVAWDVDDARR
-541 LLESD
+541 LLESGD
-546 EYGFD
+546 YRFD
-551 VILQQID
+551 VLVQQVD
-558 SSSPVGQVI
+558 SSLPVGQVV
-567 SQSPEPG
+567 SQSLEPG
-574 EQRQSGTEIIL
+574 EQRQPGTQIIL
-585 NVSSGQQAVPVP
+585 NISNGQQTLLVP

-607 QASIIQAGLR
+607 QASITQAGLR
-617 YEERRVPHETVPADQ
+617 YEERRVPSETVPVDR
-632 VIQTDPVAGTEIRTD
+632 VIQTDPAAGTEIRTD
-647 ADTAV
+647 ADTVV
-652 VVFISTGSDPTRT
+652 VVFISIGSDPTRT

-721 TVTITVGSDQEDL
+721 TVTITVGSDQENL
-734 DPTVSLRP
+734 EPTVSLRP
-742 ALDS
+742 ALES

>member
-1 MTPPGD
+1 
-7 SMTPLGDSM
+7 M
-16 AENPQLLAGRYEF
+16 AEDPQLLAGRYEF

-112 SKVLKQEGALTV
+112 SKVLKQEGALTM

-233 IAVAYQHVNEPP
+233 IAVAYQHVNELP

-287 SIRTGRPSRAA
+287 SIRTGRPSRAG

-317 SGKSSKKPPRR
+317 SGKSSKKPQKR

-339 SRSSAPPVPAA
+339 PRSSAPPVPAA
-350 SHSAAPPA
+350 SHPAAPPA
-358 PPGASLPAPPG
+358 PGASP
-369 ASHPGA
+369 

-384 YPPYTPPY
+384 YPPPPH
-392 PPSRPSEPPP
+392 PPSRPPP
-402 PRRRITETEIIA
+402 PRRRITDTEIIA
-414 ARQRRRTALF
+414 ARHRRRTALF

-450 NDTAEAPRIDLP
+450 DDSAEAPRIDLP

-475 LDELGFTWRLEYEEN
+475 LDELGFEVKLEYEEN
-490 AQVPS
+490 AQVPR

-505 GARLPEDSEVTLT
+505 GARLPEDTEITLT

-526 SVPDVVEWDVEDARR
+526 SVPNVVAWDVDDARR
-541 LLESD
+541 LLESGD
-546 EYGFD
+546 YRFD
-551 VILQQID
+551 VLVQQVD
-558 SSSPVGQVI
+558 SNLPVGQVV
-567 SQSPEPG
+567 SQSLEPG
-574 EQRQSGTEIIL
+574 EQRQPGTQIIL
-585 NVSSGQQAVPVP
+585 NISNGQQTLLVP

-607 QASIIQAGLR
+607 QASITQAGLR
-617 YEERRVPHETVPADQ
+617 YEERRVSSETVPADR

-647 ADTAV
+647 ADTVV
-652 VVFISTGSDPTRT
+652 VVFISIGSDPTRT

-721 TVTITVGSDQEDL
+721 TVTITVGSDQENL
-734 DPTVSLRP
+734 EPTVSLRP

>member
-1 MTPPGD
+1 
-7 SMTPLGDSM
+7 M

-78 AARLN
+78 AAKLN

-287 SIRTGRPSRAA
+287 SIRTGRPSRAG

-317 SGKSSKKPPRR
+317 SGKSSKKPPKR
-328 RESRQRAATAA
+328 REGRQRAATAA
-339 SRSSAPPVPAA
+339 PRSSAPPVPAA
-350 SHSAAPPA
+350 SHPA
-358 PPGASLPAPPG
+358 
-369 ASHPGA
+369 
-375 PAPPAEPPR
+375 APPAEPPL
-384 YPPYTPPY
+384 YPPPPY
-392 PPSRPSEPPP
+392 PPSRPPP
-402 PRRRITETEIIA
+402 PRRRITDTEIIA
-414 ARQRRRTALF
+414 ARHRRRTALF

-450 NDTAEAPRIDLP
+450 DDSAEAPRIDLP

-475 LDELGFTWRLEYEEN
+475 LDELGFEVELEYEEN
-490 AQVPS
+490 AQVPR

-505 GARLPEDSEVTLT
+505 GARLPEGTEITLT

-526 SVPDVVEWDVEDARR
+526 SVPNVVAWDVDDARR
-541 LLESD
+541 LLESGD
-546 EYGFD
+546 YRFD
-551 VILQQID
+551 VLVQQVD
-558 SSSPVGQVI
+558 SSLPVGQVI

-574 EQRQSGTEIIL
+574 EQRQPGTEIIL
-585 NVSSGQQAVPVP
+585 SISNGQQAVPVP

-607 QASIIQAGLR
+607 QASITQAGLR
-617 YEERRVPHETVPADQ
+617 YEERRVPHETVPADR
-632 VIQTDPVAGTEIRTD
+632 VIQTDPVAGTELRTD
-647 ADTAV
+647 ADTVV
-652 VVFISTGSDPTRT
+652 VVFISIGSDPTRT
-665 VPYIIDLTEAEARD
+665 VPYVIDLTEAEARD

-687 VAVIYQQVLL
+687 VTVIYQQVLL

-706 QDPAPATSLSLDLFP
+706 QEPAPATSLSLDLFP
-721 TVTITVGSDQEDL
+721 TVAITVGSDQENL
-734 DPTVSLRP
+734 EPTVSLRP
-742 ALDS
+742 ALES

>member
-1 MTPPGD
+1 
-7 SMTPLGDSM
+7 M

-112 SKVLKQEGALTV
+112 SKVLKQEGALTM

-317 SGKSSKKPPRR
+317 SGKSSKKLPKR
-328 RESRQRAATAA
+328 RESRQRAAPPAP
-339 SRSSAPPVPAA
+339 RSSVPPVPAA
-350 SHSAAPPA
+350 SHPAAPPA
-358 PPGASLPAPPG
+358 PGASP
-369 ASHPGA
+369 
-375 PAPPAEPPR
+375 PAPPAAPPR
-384 YPPYTPPY
+384 YPPPPH
-392 PPSRPSEPPP
+392 PPSRPPP
-402 PRRRITETEIIA
+402 PRRRITDTEIIA
-414 ARQRRRTALF
+414 ARHRRRTALF

-450 NDTAEAPRIDLP
+450 DDSAEAPRIDLP

-475 LDELGFTWRLEYEEN
+475 LDELGFKWKLEYEEN
-490 AQVPS
+490 AQVPR

-505 GARLPEDSEVTLT
+505 GARLPEDTEITLT

-526 SVPDVVEWDVEDARR
+526 SVPNVVAWDVADARR
-541 LLESD
+541 LLESGD
-546 EYGFD
+546 YRFD
-551 VILQQID
+551 VLVQQVD
-558 SSSPVGQVI
+558 SNLPVGQVV
-567 SQSPEPG
+567 SQSLEPG
-574 EQRQSGTEIIL
+574 EQRQPGTQIIL
-585 NVSSGQQAVPVP
+585 NISNGQQTLLVP

-607 QASIIQAGLR
+607 QASITQAGLR
-617 YEERRVPHETVPADQ
+617 YEERRVPSETVPVDQ

-647 ADTAV
+647 ADTVV
-652 VVFISTGSDPTRT
+652 VVFISIGSDPTRT

-721 TVTITVGSDQEDL
+721 TVTITVGSGQEDL
-734 DPTVSLRP
+734 EPTVSLRP

>member
-1 MTPPGD
+1 
-7 SMTPLGDSM
+7 M

-44 RDVRL
+44 RDIRL

-112 SKVLKQEGALTV
+112 SKVLKQEGALTM

-209 DIYSLGVVLFEMLAG
+209 DIYSLGVVLFEMLSG

-245 PTLHDVTDGAIPP
+245 PTLHDATDGALPP

-279 ELLRQDLA
+279 ETLRQDLA
-287 SIRTGRPSRAA
+287 SIRTGQPIRTG
-298 ALPAGAAAAGA
+298 AGAAGA
-309 ATGLATEY
+309 ATGLAAEY
-317 SGKSSKKPPRR
+317 SGQEAGGQRELRPRR
-328 RESRQRAATAA
+328 ERAMQKLSRGTEGHGGRGADGSRAD
-339 SRSSAPPVPAA
+339 SGRRRDDGRRSPGRRDERQIA
-350 SHSAAPPA
+350 AAPPGG
-358 PPGASLPAPPG
+358 P
-369 ASHPGA
+369 
-375 PAPPAEPPR
+375 PPR
-384 YPPYTPPY
+384 M
-392 PPSRPSEPPP
+392 PSRPSHSSQP

-414 ARQRRRTALF
+414 ARHRRRTALF

-443 LSTDDNS
+443 VSTGDDS
-450 NDTAEAPRIDLP
+450 DVTSEVPRIELL
-462 SMVRNEEPVAVNR
+462 SMVRNDEAVAVNR
-475 LDELGFTWRLEYEEN
+475 LDESGFTWELEYEEN
-490 AQVPS
+490 EQVPR

-505 GARLPEDSEVTLT
+505 GAKLPEGTLVTLT
-518 ISLGAEAL
+518 VSLGAEAL
-526 SVPDVVEWDVEDARR
+526 AVPDVVEWDVDDARR
-541 LLESD
+541 LLESG
-546 EYGFD
+546 EYRFD
-551 VILQQID
+551 VLVQQVD
-558 SSSPVGQVI
+558 SSLPVGQVI
-567 SQSPEPG
+567 SQSLEPG
-574 EQRQSGTEIIL
+574 EQRQPGTQIIL
-585 NVSSGQQAVPVP
+585 NISSGLQTLLVP

-607 QASIIQAGLR
+607 QASIVQAGLR
-617 YEERRVPHETVPADQ
+617 FEERRVPNETVPADR
-632 VIQTDPVAGTEIRTD
+632 VIETNPVAGTELREGENTV
-647 ADTAV
+647 V
-652 VVFISTGSDPTRT
+652 VVFISIGSDPTRT
-665 VPYIIDLTEAEARD
+665 VPYVIDLTETEARD
-679 ELEESGFI
+679 ELVERGFT

-721 TVTITVGSDQEDL
+721 TVTITVGSDQENL
-734 DPTVSLRP
+734 EPTVSLRP

>member
-1 MTPPGD
+1 
-7 SMTPLGDSM
+7 M

-44 RDVRL
+44 RDIRL

-112 SKVLKQEGALTV
+112 SKVLKQEGALTM

-209 DIYSLGVVLFEMLAG
+209 DIYSLGVVLFEMLSG

-233 IAVAYQHVNEPP
+233 IAVAYQHVNELP
-245 PTLHDVTDGAIPP
+245 PTLHDATDGALPP

-279 ELLRQDLA
+279 ETLRQDLA
-287 SIRTGRPSRAA
+287 SIRTGQPIRTG
-298 ALPAGAAAAGA
+298 AGAAGA
-309 ATGLATEY
+309 ATGLAAEY
-317 SGKSSKKPPRR
+317 SGQEAGGRRELRPRR
-328 RESRQRAATAA
+328 ERAMQKLSRGTEGHGGRGADGNRAD
-339 SRSSAPPVPAA
+339 SGRRRDDGRKAPGRRDERQIA
-350 SHSAAPPA
+350 AAPPGG
-358 PPGASLPAPPG
+358 PPS
-369 ASHPGA
+369 
-375 PAPPAEPPR
+375 R
-384 YPPYTPPY
+384 M
-392 PPSRPSEPPP
+392 PSRPSHSQP

-414 ARQRRRTALF
+414 ARHRRRTALF

-443 LSTDDNS
+443 VSTGDDS
-450 NDTAEAPRIDLP
+450 DVTSEVPRIELL
-462 SMVRNEEPVAVNR
+462 SMVRNDEAVAVNR
-475 LDELGFTWRLEYEEN
+475 LDESGFTWELEYEEN
-490 AQVPS
+490 EQVPR

-505 GARLPEDSEVTLT
+505 GAKLPEGTLVTLT
-518 ISLGAEAL
+518 VSLGAEAL
-526 SVPDVVEWDVEDARR
+526 AVPDVVEWDVDDARR
-541 LLESD
+541 LLESG
-546 EYGFD
+546 EYRFD
-551 VILQQID
+551 VLVQQVD
-558 SSSPVGQVI
+558 SSLPVGQVI
-567 SQSPEPG
+567 SQSLEPG
-574 EQRQSGTEIIL
+574 EQRQPGTQIIL
-585 NVSSGQQAVPVP
+585 NISSGLQTLLVP

-607 QASIIQAGLR
+607 QASIVQAGLR
-617 YEERRVPHETVPADQ
+617 FEERRVPNETVPADQ
-632 VIQTDPVAGTEIRTD
+632 VIETNPVAGTELREGEN
-647 ADTAV
+647 AVV
-652 VVFISTGSDPTRT
+652 VVFISIGSDPTRT
-665 VPYIIDLTEAEARD
+665 VPYVIDLTEVEARD
-679 ELEESGFI
+679 ELVERGFT

-697 PENVGRVIA
+697 SENVGRVIA

-721 TVTITVGSDQEDL
+721 TVTITVGSDQENL
-734 DPTVSLRP
+734 EPTVSLRP

>member
-1 MTPPGD
+1 
-7 SMTPLGDSM
+7 M
-16 AENPQLLAGRYEF
+16 AEDPQLLAGRYEF

-112 SKVLKQEGALTV
+112 SKVLKQEGALTM

-233 IAVAYQHVNEPP
+233 IAVAYQHVNEPS
-245 PTLHDVTDGAIPP
+245 PTLHDVTDGVIPL

-279 ELLRQDLA
+279 ELLRQDLT
-287 SIRTGRPSRAA
+287 SIRTGRPSRAG
-298 ALPAGAAAAGA
+298 ALPADAAAAGA

-328 RESRQRAATAA
+328 RESRQRAAQDAPSA

-350 SHSAAPPA
+350 SHPAAPPA
-358 PPGASLPAPPG
+358 PGASP
-369 ASHPGA
+369 

-384 YPPYTPPY
+384 YPPPPH
-392 PPSRPSEPPP
+392 PPSRPPP

-414 ARQRRRTALF
+414 ARHRRRTALF

-450 NDTAEAPRIDLP
+450 DDSAEAPRIDLP

-475 LDELGFTWRLEYEEN
+475 LDELGFKWKLEYEEN
-490 AQVPS
+490 AQVPR

-505 GARLPEDSEVTLT
+505 GARLPEDTEITLT

-526 SVPDVVEWDVEDARR
+526 SVPNVVAWDVDDARR
-541 LLESD
+541 LLESGD
-546 EYGFD
+546 YRFD
-551 VILQQID
+551 VLVQQVD
-558 SSSPVGQVI
+558 SNLPVGQVV
-567 SQSPEPG
+567 SQSLEPG
-574 EQRQSGTEIIL
+574 EQRQPGTQIIL
-585 NVSSGQQAVPVP
+585 NISNGQQTLLVP

-607 QASIIQAGLR
+607 QASITQAGLR
-617 YEERRVPHETVPADQ
+617 YEERRVPSETVPVDQ

-647 ADTAV
+647 ADTVV
-652 VVFISTGSDPTRT
+652 VVFISIGSDPTRT

-721 TVTITVGSDQEDL
+721 TVTITVGSDQENL
-734 DPTVSLRP
+734 EPTVSLRP

>member
-1 MTPPGD
+1 
-7 SMTPLGDSM
+7 M

-44 RDVRL
+44 RDIRL

-112 SKVLKQEGALTV
+112 SKVLKQEGALTM

-209 DIYSLGVVLFEMLAG
+209 DIYSLGVVLFEMLSG

-233 IAVAYQHVNEPP
+233 IAVAYQHVNELP
-245 PTLHDVTDGAIPP
+245 PTLHDATDGALPP
-258 ELSNVVARLL
+258 ELSDVVARLL

-279 ELLRQDLA
+279 ETLRQDLA
-287 SIRTGRPSRAA
+287 SIRTGQPIRTG
-298 ALPAGAAAAGA
+298 AGAAGA
-309 ATGLATEY
+309 ATGLAAEY
-317 SGKSSKKPPRR
+317 SGREAGGQRELRPRR
-328 RESRQRAATAA
+328 ERAMQKLSRGTEGHGGRGADGSRADSGRRRDDGRRSP
-339 SRSSAPPVPAA
+339 SRRDERQIA
-350 SHSAAPPA
+350 AAPPGG
-358 PPGASLPAPPG
+358 P
-369 ASHPGA
+369 
-375 PAPPAEPPR
+375 PPR
-384 YPPYTPPY
+384 M
-392 PPSRPSEPPP
+392 PSRPSHSSQPS
-402 PRRRITETEIIA
+402 RRRITETEIIA
-414 ARQRRRTALF
+414 ARHRRRTALF

-443 LSTDDNS
+443 VSTGDDS
-450 NDTAEAPRIDLP
+450 DVTSEVPRIELL
-462 SMVRNEEPVAVNR
+462 SMVRNDEAVAVNR
-475 LDELGFTWRLEYEEN
+475 LDESGFTWELEYEEN
-490 AQVPS
+490 EQVPR

-505 GARLPEDSEVTLT
+505 GAKLPEGTLVTLT
-518 ISLGAEAL
+518 VSLGAEAL
-526 SVPDVVEWDVEDARR
+526 AVPDVVEWDVDDARR
-541 LLESD
+541 LLESG
-546 EYGFD
+546 EYRFD
-551 VILQQID
+551 VLVQQVD
-558 SSSPVGQVI
+558 SSLPVGQVI
-567 SQSPEPG
+567 SQSLEPG
-574 EQRQSGTEIIL
+574 EQRQPGTQIIL
-585 NVSSGQQAVPVP
+585 NISSGLQTLLVP

-607 QASIIQAGLR
+607 QASIVQAGLR
-617 YEERRVPHETVPADQ
+617 FEERRVPNETVPADR
-632 VIQTDPVAGTEIRTD
+632 VIETNPVAGTELREGENTV
-647 ADTAV
+647 V
-652 VVFISTGSDPTRT
+652 VVFISIGSDPTRT
-665 VPYIIDLTEAEARD
+665 VPYVIDLTEAEARD
-679 ELEESGFI
+679 ELVERGFT

-721 TVTITVGSDQEDL
+721 TVTITVGSDQENL
-734 DPTVSLRP
+734 EPTVSLRP

>member
-1 MTPPGD
+1 
-7 SMTPLGDSM
+7 MTPLGDSM

-112 SKVLKQEGALTV
+112 SKVLKQEGALTM

-287 SIRTGRPSRAA
+287 SIRTGRPSRAG

-317 SGKSSKKPPRR
+317 SGKTSKKPPRR
-328 RESRQRAATAA
+328 RESRQRAAQDAPPA
-339 SRSSAPPVPAA
+339 PPAPRSSAPPVPAA
-350 SHSAAPPA
+350 SHPAAPPA
-358 PPGASLPAPPG
+358 PGASP
-369 ASHPGA
+369 

-384 YPPYTPPY
+384 YPPPPY
-392 PPSRPSEPPP
+392 PPSRPPP
-402 PRRRITETEIIA
+402 PRRRITDTEIIA
-414 ARQRRRTALF
+414 ARHRRRTALF

-450 NDTAEAPRIDLP
+450 DDSAEAPRIDLP

-475 LDELGFTWRLEYEEN
+475 LDELGFKWKLEYEEN
-490 AQVPS
+490 AQVPR

-505 GARLPEDSEVTLT
+505 GARLPEDTEITLT

-526 SVPDVVEWDVEDARR
+526 SVPNVVAWDVDDARR
-541 LLESD
+541 LLESGD
-546 EYGFD
+546 YRFD
-551 VILQQID
+551 VLVQQVD
-558 SSSPVGQVI
+558 SNLPVGQVV
-567 SQSPEPG
+567 SQSLEPG
-574 EQRQSGTEIIL
+574 EQRQPGTQIIL
-585 NVSSGQQAVPVP
+585 NISNGQQTLLVP

-607 QASIIQAGLR
+607 QASITQAGLR
-617 YEERRVPHETVPADQ
+617 YEERRVPSETVPVDQ
-632 VIQTDPVAGTEIRTD
+632 VIQTDPVAGTELRTD
-647 ADTAV
+647 ADTVV
-652 VVFISTGSDPTRT
+652 VVFISIGSDPTRT

-721 TVTITVGSDQEDL
+721 TVTITVGSDQENL
-734 DPTVSLRP
+734 EPTVSLRP

>member
-1 MTPPGD
+1 
-7 SMTPLGDSM
+7 M

-44 RDVRL
+44 RDIRL

-112 SKVLKQEGALTV
+112 SKVLKQEGALTI

-209 DIYSLGVVLFEMLAG
+209 DIYSLGVVLFEMLSG

-233 IAVAYQHVNEPP
+233 ITVAYQHVHEPP
-245 PTLHDVTDGAIPP
+245 PTLLDATDGAVPQQ
-258 ELSNVVARLL
+258 LSNAVARLL

-279 ELLRQDLA
+279 DILRQDLA
-287 SIRTGRPSRAA
+287 SIRTGQPIRVGAA
-298 ALPAGAAAAGA
+298 GTAGAAAGVA
-309 ATGLATEY
+309 
-317 SGKSSKKPPRR
+317 
-328 RESRQRAATAA
+328 RAATRSAA
-339 SRSSAPPVPAA
+339 TDASQEAKRQKEPRPRRDRAA
-350 SHSAAPPA
+350 HKLPGSTKGHGERGTDENRADTDRRRDIVRKDETQIAAAPP
-358 PPGASLPAPPG
+358 GG
-369 ASHPGA
+369 G
-375 PAPPAEPPR
+375 
-384 YPPYTPPY
+384 
-392 PPSRPSEPPP
+392 PPSRTPRNPSPSSEP

-414 ARQRRRTALF
+414 ARHRRRTALF
-424 WASFALILALLAGI
+424 WVSFALILALLAGI
-438 ITFIS
+438 ITFIAI
-443 LSTDDNS
+443 STDDNS
-450 NDTAEAPRIDLP
+450 DDDSEAPRIELL
-462 SMVRNEEPVAVNR
+462 SMVRNDESVAVNR
-475 LDELGFTWRLEYEEN
+475 LEDLGFTWELEYEEN
-490 AQVPS
+490 AQVPP
-495 GQVIRQNPRA
+495 GQVIRQDPRA
-505 GARLPEDSEVTLT
+505 GAKLPEGTVVTLT
-518 ISLGAEAL
+518 ISSGDEAL
-526 SVPDVVEWDVEDARR
+526 AVPDVLEWDVDAARR
-541 LLESD
+541 LLEGG
-546 EYGFD
+546 EYRFD
-551 VILQQID
+551 VLVQQVD
-558 SSSPVGQVI
+558 SGLPVGQVI

-574 EQRQSGTEIIL
+574 EQRQPGTQIIL
-585 NVSSGQQAVPVP
+585 NISNGQQIVLVP
-597 DVVGQPRAVA
+597 DVAGQPRAAA
-607 QASIIQAGLR
+607 QASIVQAGLG
-617 YEERRVPHETVPADQ
+617 YEERRVPHETVPVDH
-632 VIQTDPVAGTEIRTD
+632 VIETNPVAGTELRAGESI
-647 ADTAV
+647 V
-652 VVFISTGSDPTRT
+652 VVFISIGSDPNRT
-665 VPYIIDLTEAEARD
+665 VPYVIDLTEAEARD
-679 ELEESGFI
+679 ELEESGFT

-697 PENVGRVIA
+697 PENVDRVIA
-706 QDPAPATSLSLDLFP
+706 QDPPPATSLSLDLFP
-721 TVTITVGSDQEDL
+721 TVTITVGSDQENL
-734 DPTVSLRP
+734 EPTVSLRP
-742 ALDS
+742 ALES

>member
-1 MTPPGD
+1 
-7 SMTPLGDSM
+7 M
-16 AENPQLLAGRYEF
+16 AEDPQLLAGRYEF

-112 SKVLKQEGALTV
+112 SKVLKQEGALTM

-233 IAVAYQHVNEPP
+233 IAVAYQHVNELP

-287 SIRTGRPSRAA
+287 SIRTGRPSRAG
-298 ALPAGAAAAGA
+298 ALPAGTAAAGA

-317 SGKSSKKPPRR
+317 SGKSSKKPQKR

-339 SRSSAPPVPAA
+339 PRSSAPPAPAA
-350 SHSAAPPA
+350 SHPAAPPA
-358 PPGASLPAPPG
+358 PGASP
-369 ASHPGA
+369 

-384 YPPYTPPY
+384 YPPPPH
-392 PPSRPSEPPP
+392 PPSRPPP
-402 PRRRITETEIIA
+402 PRRRITDTEIIA
-414 ARQRRRTALF
+414 ARHRRRTALF

-450 NDTAEAPRIDLP
+450 DDSAEAPRIDLP

-490 AQVPS
+490 AQVPR

-505 GARLPEDSEVTLT
+505 GARLPEDTEITLT

-526 SVPDVVEWDVEDARR
+526 SVPNVVAWDVDDARR
-541 LLESD
+541 LLESGD
-546 EYGFD
+546 YRFD
-551 VILQQID
+551 VLVQQVD
-558 SSSPVGQVI
+558 SNLPVGQVV
-567 SQSPEPG
+567 SQSLEPG
-574 EQRQSGTEIIL
+574 EQRQPGTQIIL
-585 NVSSGQQAVPVP
+585 NISNGQQTLLVP

-607 QASIIQAGLR
+607 QASITQAGLR
-617 YEERRVPHETVPADQ
+617 YEERRVPSETVPVDR
-632 VIQTDPVAGTEIRTD
+632 VIQTDPAAGTEIRTD
-647 ADTAV
+647 ADTVV
-652 VVFISTGSDPTRT
+652 VVFISIGSDPTRT

-721 TVTITVGSDQEDL
+721 TVTITVGSGQEDL
-734 DPTVSLRP
+734 EPTVSLRP

>member
-1 MTPPGD
+1 
-7 SMTPLGDSM
+7 M
-16 AENPQLLAGRYEF
+16 AEDPQLLAGRYEF

-44 RDVRL
+44 RDIRL

-112 SKVLKQEGALTV
+112 SKVLKQEGALTM

-233 IAVAYQHVNEPP
+233 IAVAYQHVNELP
-245 PTLHDVTDGAIPP
+245 PTLHDATDGAIPP

-298 ALPAGAAAAGA
+298 AQPAGAGAAGA

-317 SGKSSKKPPRR
+317 SGKSAKKPQRR

-339 SRSSAPPVPAA
+339 PQPSAPPVPAA
-350 SHSAAPPA
+350 SHPAAPAASHPSAPAAPP
-358 PPGASLPAPPG
+358 S
-369 ASHPGA
+369 
-375 PAPPAEPPR
+375 EPPR
-384 YPPYTPPY
+384 YSPPY
-392 PPSRPSEPPP
+392 PPSRPPP

-414 ARQRRRTALF
+414 ARHRRRTALF

-450 NDTAEAPRIDLP
+450 NDNAEALRIDLP

-475 LDELGFTWRLEYEEN
+475 LDELGFKWKLEYEEN
-490 AQVPS
+490 AQVPR

-505 GARLPEDSEVTLT
+505 GARLPEDTEITLT

-526 SVPDVVEWDVEDARR
+526 SVPNVVAWGVDDARR
-541 LLESD
+541 LLESG
-546 EYGFD
+546 EYRFD
-551 VILQQID
+551 VLVQQVD
-558 SSSPVGQVI
+558 SNLPVGQVV
-567 SQSPEPG
+567 SQSLEPG
-574 EQRQSGTEIIL
+574 EQRQPGTQIIL
-585 NVSSGQQAVPVP
+585 NISNGQQTLLVPN
-597 DVVGQPRAVA
+597 VVGQPRAVA
-607 QASIIQAGLR
+607 QASITQAGLR
-617 YEERRVPHETVPADQ
+617 YEERRVPSETVPVDQ

-647 ADTAV
+647 ADTVV
-652 VVFISTGSDPTRT
+652 VVFISIGSDPTRT

-706 QDPAPATSLSLDLFP
+706 QEPAPATSLSLDLFP
-721 TVTITVGSDQEDL
+721 TVTITVGSDQENL
-734 DPTVSLRP
+734 EPTVSLRP
-742 ALDS
+742 SLES

>member
-1 MTPPGD
+1 
-7 SMTPLGDSM
+7 M

-44 RDVRL
+44 RDIRL

-112 SKVLKQEGALTV
+112 SKVLKQEGALTM

-209 DIYSLGVVLFEMLAG
+209 DIYSLGVVLFEMLSG

-233 IAVAYQHVNEPP
+233 IAVAYQHVNELP
-245 PTLHDVTDGAIPP
+245 PTLHDATDGALPP
-258 ELSNVVARLL
+258 ELSDVVARLL

-279 ELLRQDLA
+279 ETLRQDLA
-287 SIRTGRPSRAA
+287 SIRTGQPIRTG
-298 ALPAGAAAAGA
+298 AGAAGA
-309 ATGLATEY
+309 ATGLAAEY
-317 SGKSSKKPPRR
+317 SGREAGGQRELRPRR
-328 RESRQRAATAA
+328 ERAMQKLSRGTEGHGGRGADGSRADSGRRRDDGRRSP
-339 SRSSAPPVPAA
+339 SRRDERQIA
-350 SHSAAPPA
+350 AAPPGG
-358 PPGASLPAPPG
+358 P
-369 ASHPGA
+369 
-375 PAPPAEPPR
+375 PPR
-384 YPPYTPPY
+384 M
-392 PPSRPSEPPP
+392 PSRPSHSSQP

-414 ARQRRRTALF
+414 ARHRRRTALF

-443 LSTDDNS
+443 VSTGDDS
-450 NDTAEAPRIDLP
+450 DVTSEVPRIELL
-462 SMVRNEEPVAVNR
+462 SMVRNDEAVAVNR
-475 LDELGFTWRLEYEEN
+475 LDESGFTWELEYEEN
-490 AQVPS
+490 EQVPR

-505 GARLPEDSEVTLT
+505 GAKLPEGTLVTLT
-518 ISLGAEAL
+518 VSLGAEAL
-526 SVPDVVEWDVEDARR
+526 AVPDVVEWDVDDARR
-541 LLESD
+541 LLESG
-546 EYGFD
+546 EYRFD
-551 VILQQID
+551 VLVQQVD
-558 SSSPVGQVI
+558 SSLPVGQVI
-567 SQSPEPG
+567 SQSLEPG
-574 EQRQSGTEIIL
+574 EQRQPGTQIIL
-585 NVSSGQQAVPVP
+585 NISSGLQTLLVP

-607 QASIIQAGLR
+607 QASIVQAGLR
-617 YEERRVPHETVPADQ
+617 FEERRVPNETVPADR
-632 VIQTDPVAGTEIRTD
+632 VIETNPVAGTELREGENTV
-647 ADTAV
+647 V
-652 VVFISTGSDPTRT
+652 VVFISIGSDPTRT
-665 VPYIIDLTEAEARD
+665 VPYVIDLTEAEARD
-679 ELEESGFI
+679 ELVERGFT

-721 TVTITVGSDQEDL
+721 TVTITVGSDQENL
-734 DPTVSLRP
+734 EPTVSLRP

>member
-1 MTPPGD
+1 
-7 SMTPLGDSM
+7 M

-44 RDVRL
+44 RDIRL

-112 SKVLKQEGALTV
+112 SKVLKQEGALTM

-209 DIYSLGVVLFEMLAG
+209 DIYSLGVVLFEMLSG

-233 IAVAYQHVNEPP
+233 IAVAYQHVNELPP
-245 PTLHDVTDGAIPP
+245 ILLDATGGAVPP

-279 ELLRQDLA
+279 EMLRQDLT
-287 SIRTGRPSRAA
+287 SIRTGRPSRVG
-298 ALPAGAAAAGA
+298 ALPVGAAAAGA

-317 SGKSSKKPPRR
+317 SKKSPKKPQKR
-328 RESRQRAATAA
+328 RESRQRAATV
-339 SRSSAPPVPAA
+339 APPPA
-350 SHSAAPPA
+350 
-358 PPGASLPAPPG
+358 
-369 ASHPGA
+369 
-375 PAPPAEPPR
+375 APPAEPPR
-384 YPPYTPPY
+384 YPPPPY
-392 PPSRPSEPPP
+392 PPSRPPGRPSEPPP

-424 WASFALILALLAGI
+424 WASFALILALLAGV

-443 LSTDDNS
+443 ISTDDNS
-450 NDTAEAPRIDLP
+450 EDTAETPRIELP

-475 LDELGFTWRLEYEEN
+475 LDDLGLTWQLQYEEN
-490 AQVPS
+490 ATIPR

-505 GARLPEDSEVTLT
+505 GARLPAGTEITLT

-526 SVPDVVEWDVEDARR
+526 SVPDVMEWDVEDARR
-541 LLESD
+541 LLESE

-551 VILQQID
+551 VIVQQVD
-558 SSSPVGQVI
+558 SSAPVGQVVF
-567 SQSPEPG
+567 QSLQPG
-574 EQRQSGTEIIL
+574 EQRQPGTQIIL
-585 NVSSGQQAVPVP
+585 SISSGRQTLLVP

-607 QASIIQAGLR
+607 QASILQAGLR
-617 YEERRVPHETVPADQ
+617 YEERRVPNETVPADQ
-632 VIQTDPVAGTEIRTD
+632 VIETNPAAGTELREGED
-647 ADTAV
+647 AVV
-652 VVFISTGSDPTRT
+652 VVFISIGSDPSRT
-665 VPYIIDLTEAEARD
+665 VPYVIDLTEAEARD
-679 ELEESGFI
+679 ELTELDFT

-706 QDPAPATSLSLDLFP
+706 QDPPPATSLSLDLFP
-721 TVTITVGSDQEDL
+721 TVTITVGSAQENL

-742 ALDS
+742 ALES

>member
-1 MTPPGD
+1 
-7 SMTPLGDSM
+7 M
-16 AENPQLLAGRYEF
+16 AEDPQLLAGRYEF

-112 SKVLKQEGALTV
+112 SKVLKQEGALTM

-233 IAVAYQHVNEPP
+233 IAVAYQHVNELP

-287 SIRTGRPSRAA
+287 SIRTGRPSRAG
-298 ALPAGAAAAGA
+298 ALPAGTAAAGA

-317 SGKSSKKPPRR
+317 SGKSSKKPPKR
-328 RESRQRAATAA
+328 RESRQRAAPPAP
-339 SRSSAPPVPAA
+339 RSSVPPVPAA
-350 SHSAAPPA
+350 SHPAAPPA
-358 PPGASLPAPPG
+358 PGASP
-369 ASHPGA
+369 
-375 PAPPAEPPR
+375 PAPPAAPPR
-384 YPPYTPPY
+384 YPPPPH
-392 PPSRPSEPPP
+392 PPSRPPP
-402 PRRRITETEIIA
+402 PRRRITDTEIIA
-414 ARQRRRTALF
+414 ARHRRRTALF

-450 NDTAEAPRIDLP
+450 DDSAEAPRIDLP

-475 LDELGFTWRLEYEEN
+475 LDELGFKWKLEYEEN
-490 AQVPS
+490 AQVPR

-505 GARLPEDSEVTLT
+505 GARLPEDTEITLT

-526 SVPDVVEWDVEDARR
+526 SVPNVVAWDVDDARR
-541 LLESD
+541 LLESGD
-546 EYGFD
+546 YRFD
-551 VILQQID
+551 VLVQQVD
-558 SSSPVGQVI
+558 SSLPVGQVV
-567 SQSPEPG
+567 SQSLEPG
-574 EQRQSGTEIIL
+574 EQRQPGTQIIL
-585 NVSSGQQAVPVP
+585 NISNGQQTLLVP

-607 QASIIQAGLR
+607 QASITQAGLR
-617 YEERRVPHETVPADQ
+617 YEERRVPSETVPVDR

-647 ADTAV
+647 ADTVV
-652 VVFISTGSDPTRT
+652 VVFISIGSDPTRT

-721 TVTITVGSDQEDL
+721 TVTITVGSGQEDL
-734 DPTVSLRP
+734 EPTVSLRP

>member
-1 MTPPGD
+1 
-7 SMTPLGDSM
+7 M
-16 AENPQLLAGRYEF
+16 AEDPQLLAGRYEF

-112 SKVLKQEGALTV
+112 SKVLKQEGALTM

-233 IAVAYQHVNEPP
+233 IAVAYQHVNELP

-287 SIRTGRPSRAA
+287 SIRTGRPSRAG

-317 SGKSSKKPPRR
+317 SGKSSKKPQRR
-328 RESRQRAATAA
+328 RESRQRAAQDAPPVPPA
-339 SRSSAPPVPAA
+339 PRSSVPAA
-350 SHSAAPPA
+350 SHPAAPPA
-358 PPGASLPAPPG
+358 PGASP
-369 ASHPGA
+369 

-384 YPPYTPPY
+384 YPPPPH
-392 PPSRPSEPPP
+392 PPSRPPP
-402 PRRRITETEIIA
+402 PRRRITDTEIIA
-414 ARQRRRTALF
+414 ARHRRRTALF

-450 NDTAEAPRIDLP
+450 DDSAEAPRIDLP

-475 LDELGFTWRLEYEEN
+475 LDELGFKWKLEYEEN
-490 AQVPS
+490 AQVPR

-505 GARLPEDSEVTLT
+505 GARLPEDTEITLT

-526 SVPDVVEWDVEDARR
+526 SVPNVVAWDVDDARR
-541 LLESD
+541 LLESGD
-546 EYGFD
+546 YRFD
-551 VILQQID
+551 VLVQQVD
-558 SSSPVGQVI
+558 SNLPVGQVV
-567 SQSPEPG
+567 SQSLEPG
-574 EQRQSGTEIIL
+574 EQRQPGTQIIL
-585 NVSSGQQAVPVP
+585 NISNGQQTLLVP

-607 QASIIQAGLR
+607 QASITQAGLR
-617 YEERRVPHETVPADQ
+617 YEERRVPSETVPVDQ

-647 ADTAV
+647 ADTVV
-652 VVFISTGSDPTRT
+652 VVFISIGSDPTRT

-706 QDPAPATSLSLDLFP
+706 QEPAPATSLSLDLFP
-721 TVTITVGSDQEDL
+721 TVTITVGSDQENL
-734 DPTVSLRP
+734 EPTVSLRP
-742 ALDS
+742 ALES

>member
-1 MTPPGD
+1 
-7 SMTPLGDSM
+7 M

-44 RDVRL
+44 RDIRL

-97 GTYFIVMEYIEGQTL
+97 GTYFIVMEYIDGQTL
-112 SKVLKQEGALTV
+112 SKVLKQEGTLTI

-209 DIYSLGVVLFEMLAG
+209 DIYSLGVVLFEMLSG

-233 IAVAYQHVNEPP
+233 ITVAYQHVHEPS
-245 PTLHDVTDGAIPP
+245 PTLLDATDGAVPP
-258 ELSNVVARLL
+258 QLSNAVARLL

-279 ELLRQDLA
+279 EILRQDLA
-287 SIRTGRPSRAA
+287 NIRTGQPIRSRAT
-298 ALPAGAAAAGA
+298 AGASGATGTA
-309 ATGLATEY
+309 ATD
-317 SGKSSKKPPRR
+317 SSQEAEGRKEPKPRR
-328 RESRQRAATAA
+328 DKAMHKLPRETEGRGERGTDENRAGTEKRRDIARKDERQIA
-339 SRSSAPPVPAA
+339 
-350 SHSAAPPA
+350 AAPPSGG
-358 PPGASLPAPPG
+358 PPFRM
-369 ASHPGA
+369 
-375 PAPPAEPPR
+375 PR
-384 YPPYTPPY
+384 SPR
-392 PPSRPSEPPP
+392 RPSET
-402 PRRRITETEIIA
+402 PRRRITENEIIV
-414 ARQRRRTALF
+414 ARHRRRTALF
-424 WASFALILALLAGI
+424 WVSFALILALLAGI
-438 ITFIS
+438 ITFIAI
-443 LSTDDNS
+443 STDDNS
-450 NDTAEAPRIDLP
+450 DVAPEVPRIELP
-462 SMVRNEEPVAVNR
+462 SMVREDEGEAVNS
-475 LDELGFTWRLEYEEN
+475 LDELGFTSAIEYEKN
-490 AQVPS
+490 AQVPQ

-505 GARLPEDSEVTLT
+505 GAKLPEGTLVTLT
-518 ISLGAEAL
+518 ISSGADAL
-526 SVPDVVEWDVEDARR
+526 DVPDVVEWDVDDARR
-541 LLESD
+541 VLEGG
-546 EYGFD
+546 EYRFD
-551 VILQQID
+551 VLVQQVD
-558 SSSPVGQVI
+558 SSLPVGQVI

-574 EQRQSGTEIIL
+574 EQRQPGTQIIL
-585 NVSSGQQAVPVP
+585 NISNGQQIVLVP

-607 QASIIQAGLR
+607 QARIEQAGLR

-632 VIQTDPVAGTEIRTD
+632 VIETNPVAGAELRAGENTV
-647 ADTAV
+647 V
-652 VVFISTGSDPTRT
+652 VVFVSVGSDPNRT
-665 VPYIIDLTEAEARD
+665 VPYVIDLTEAEARD
-679 ELEESGFI
+679 ELVESGFT

-697 PENVGRVIA
+697 PENVDRVIA

-721 TVTITVGSDQEDL
+721 TVTITVGSDQENL
-734 DPTVSLRP
+734 EPTVSLRP
-742 ALDS
+742 ALES